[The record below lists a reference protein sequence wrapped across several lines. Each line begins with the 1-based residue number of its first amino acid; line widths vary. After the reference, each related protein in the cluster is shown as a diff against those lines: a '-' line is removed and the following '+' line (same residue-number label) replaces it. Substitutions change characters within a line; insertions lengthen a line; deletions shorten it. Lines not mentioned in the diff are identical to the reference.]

1 MIIKI
6 RNMSFKSSSFYTKRV
21 RLRLRPPLVLLQ
33 LLRVSLIRT
42 VAAAG
47 ASAISY

>member
-21 RLRLRPPLVLLQ
+21 RLRLRPPLVLL

-42 VAAAG
+42 VAAV